1 MESIN
6 SSHNYFWQTKQITHL
21 FLFMRSFRLQ
31 SSLEARLI
39 ACVEKIIYEGIE
51 GWLYLVVK
59 AEDLACSQ
67 LLIAHINLLNADMYH
82 FHLAQPSP

>member
-1 MESIN
+1 
-6 SSHNYFWQTKQITHL
+6 
-21 FLFMRSFRLQ
+21 MRSFRLQ

-39 ACVEKIIYEGIE
+39 ACVEQIIYEGSE

-59 AEDLACSQ
+59 AEADLAGSQ

>member
-1 MESIN
+1 
-6 SSHNYFWQTKQITHL
+6 
-21 FLFMRSFRLQ
+21 MRSLCLQ

-39 ACVEKIIYEGIE
+39 VACVEKIIYEGSE
-51 GWLYLVVK
+51 GWLYLAVK

-82 FHLAQPSP
+82 FHLARPSP

>member
-1 MESIN
+1 M
-6 SSHNYFWQTKQITHL
+6 
-21 FLFMRSFRLQ
+21 FMRSFRLQ
-31 SSLEARLI
+31 CSLEARLI
-39 ACVEKIIYEGIE
+39 ACVEKIIYEGSE

-82 FHLAQPSP
+82 FHLAKPPPKVDRQDFAYSK